1 METRENI
8 VGVTPIIKKHK
19 TGACKSATKKDTTG
33 RMSVEEYI
41 ALVRKALDKQY
52 EEIENNVGV
61 SHFHPYLFRGI
72 PDHPSGSIVGNRNI
86 FNHYKTE
93 ETTG

>member
-41 ALVRKALDKQY
+41 ALVRKALDKRY
-52 EEIENNVGV
+52 ENLQ
-61 SHFHPYLFRGI
+61 S
-72 PDHPSGSIVGNRNI
+72 
-86 FNHYKTE
+86 
-93 ETTG
+93 